1 MVSCSTWQR
10 NLSLSNVIFFNTI
23 IAVITFTLPQDQ
35 GLEARD
41 TNLRLRPGIS
51 KIPAN
56 SASNTFSGV
65 TFNNWNTTQGHPQA
79 LEG

>member
-1 MVSCSTWQR
+1 MVSYSTWQS
-10 NLSLSNVIFFNTI
+10 NLSLSNVLFFNTI
-23 IAVITFTLPQDQ
+23 IAVITFILPHDQ

-41 TNLRLRPGIS
+41 TNLRLWPGVS

-56 SASNTFSGV
+56 SASNTFSRV
-65 TFNNWNTTQGHPQA
+65 TLNNWSTTQGHPQA